1 MKTEYMTGL
10 RKFFSWDFSSGIV
23 ILALIGYIGV
33 VMSVEVITQFM
44 VGNFDAGFNAVLF
57 IFVYFFFLMNLVA
70 NARTSRL
77 HEDSH
82 DLNDEII
89 GVLKKHVGEGQEN
102 IITSIGQTERAMVMA
117 EKFKVVAKGETARAN
132 KAEKALH
139 DFKESLVKKELKNRK
154 TKPVVKKAK

>member
-57 IFVYFFFLMNLVA
+57 IFVYFFFLLNLVA
-70 NARTSRL
+70 TTKISRL
-77 HEDSH
+77 HGDVH
-82 DLNDEII
+82 DINDEII
-89 GVLKKHVGEGQEN
+89 RVLDKKVGEGQEN
-102 IITSIGQTERAMVMA
+102 IMTSMGQTERAMVMA